1 MNGRTREIDIAK
13 NLKIIEW
20 LKAELVDSVGE
31 LFKTLLKA
39 GTDAREDALAT
50 IIIITYL
57 LGRKVGINFYSLDMK
72 VRNKLSISINKSYE
86 IEQWN
91 EDLLDLSNYLESKKR

>member
-1 MNGRTREIDIAK
+1 LNGRTREIDIAK

-31 LFKTLLKA
+31 LLKTLLKA

-91 EDLLDLSNYLESKKR
+91 EDLSDLSNYLESKKR